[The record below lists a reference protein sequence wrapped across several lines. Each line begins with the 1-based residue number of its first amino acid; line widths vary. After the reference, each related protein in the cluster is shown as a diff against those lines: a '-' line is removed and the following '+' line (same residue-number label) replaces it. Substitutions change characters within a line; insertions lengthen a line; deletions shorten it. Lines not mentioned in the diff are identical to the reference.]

1 MSNKIVN
8 FFALIT
14 SNVCNCCVTNSSE
27 RTNSDK
33 ILYET
38 VIEAELSGKVCK
50 TRESTWKVSFILAT
64 SPNTVNKFPT
74 TARAKSWG
82 QWQCYKT
89 PPKGRPQR
97 AQINSQ
103 VCWCFF
109 KNNQRM
115 DLIYKMP
122 RIGKGWRPLSFALLS
137 LSPSSSWPAGLMR
150 LA

>member
-1 MSNKIVN
+1 MSNKIVSC
-8 FFALIT
+8 FALIT
-14 SNVCNCCVTNSSE
+14 SNVCHCCGTNSSE

-82 QWQCYKT
+82 RWQCYKT
-89 PPKGRPQR
+89 TPKGRLPR
-97 AQINSQ
+97 AQINSF
-103 VCWCFF
+103 VCRCFF
-109 KNNQRM
+109 K
-115 DLIYKMP
+115 
-122 RIGKGWRPLSFALLS
+122 GWTRSIRCLGSAKAEDPWALQCYLS
-137 LSPSSSWPAGLMR
+137 LLLPPCRPALGLDT
-150 LA
+150 L